1 MTGMTRGTAI
11 EIFTNP
17 GDLEIVI
24 EQIDGKGPFAIGI
37 CRGPGHRYRLLL
49 TSKPFWETK
58 EDAVLFVG
66 ETLQSAASI
75 SRAELE
81 DPESSIFRIFNPD
94 GGKIDESLILN
105 QDLIDR
111 ILEELR
117 RNNRASTCDMF
128 AAVG

>member
-1 MTGMTRGTAI
+1 MTKGTAI

-24 EQIDGKGPFAIGI
+24 KQIDGKGLFAISI
-37 CRGPGHRYRLLL
+37 CRGPGHRYKLLL
-49 TSKPFWETK
+49 TSEPFWETK
-58 EDAVLFVG
+58 EAAVLFVG
-66 ETLQSAASI
+66 EILQAAATI

-81 DPESSIFRIFNPD
+81 DPDSSIFRILNPE

-111 ILEELR
+111 ILNELR
-117 RNNRASTCDMF
+117 INSHASTCNML
-128 AAVG
+128 AVAG